1 MGSNKNQTLANTLLT
16 IIDVLSA
23 VMLAVTMKMFGVF
36 WGFFRCNEPLLYDI
50 NITHTYI
57 LQYNCSP

>member
-36 WGFFRCNEPLLYDI
+36 GFFFF
-50 NITHTYI
+50 
-57 LQYNCSP
+57 SM